1 MQEPGGRLGIEL
13 RITPEARRCEI
24 HSTRPVT
31 ASQVF
36 IGRTPAETARVLPR
50 LYSIC
55 GQAQACACT
64 TALEHALGHTAP
76 TEIRA
81 DRAAAVASETRREHL
96 WRILIDWPA
105 ALDEP
110 ADHLTLARVHGLT
123 RTLLAALAPDADLFI
138 PGARP
143 TATDQRVLAE
153 TRDALDTL
161 LEARLFG
168 MPPAHWLTRIDTPER
183 LADWAASGVSQAARL
198 LQRVIVED
206 LAGLG
211 ASTVAPLPALDD
223 RALADLLPRLAD
235 PGFLTAPTWDGAP
248 RETTPVT
255 RQHHQ
260 PLVRALGT
268 GLLARLVA
276 LLVEVA
282 DPPLL
287 ASRPSGALDDG
298 LGVGRAAAARGMLTH
313 LVQLDA
319 RGHIADY
326 CILAPTEWNFH
337 PRGALALALEA
348 LGPAPEAELRRRAGL
363 LIAALDPCVAFD
375 LTLSTAGPS
384 EVPSCA

>member
-1 MQEPGGRLGIEL
+1 MQEPGGRLGIRL
-13 RITPEARRCEI
+13 RIAPETRCCEI

-55 GQAQACACT
+55 GQAQACACA
-64 TALEHALGHTAP
+64 TALEHAQGQAAP
-76 TEIRA
+76 TAVRA

-123 RTLLAALAPDADLFI
+123 RTLLTALDPDADLFI
-138 PGARP
+138 PHARP
-143 TATDQRVLAE
+143 ATTDQRVLAE

-161 LEARLFG
+161 LEERVFG
-168 MPPAHWLTRIDTPER
+168 MSPAHWHARIDTPER

-198 LQRVIVED
+198 LQRVIVDD

-211 ASTVAPLPALDD
+211 ATTIAPLPALDE

-235 PGFLTAPTWDGAP
+235 PGFIAAPTWDGAP
-248 RETTPVT
+248 RETTPLT
-255 RQHHQ
+255 RQHHH
-260 PLVRALGT
+260 PLIGALGA
-268 GLLARLVA
+268 GLLARLA
-276 LLVEVA
+276 AQLVEVA
-282 DPPLL
+282 APPLIEPPPT
-287 ASRPSGALDDG
+287 AALDGG
-298 LGVGRAAAARGMLTH
+298 LGVGRAAAARGELIH
-313 LVQLDA
+313 LVRLDA

-326 CILAPTEWNFH
+326 RILAPTEWNFH

-348 LGPAPEAELRRRAGL
+348 LEPVPETELRRRAGL

-375 LTLSTAGPS
+375 LTLTGPS
-384 EVPSCA
+384 EVPPCA